1 MILDTIRLENFGAY
15 GGIQEAHL
23 TPEHGKPV
31 VLFGGMNGG
40 GKTTLLDALQLV
52 LYGPKAKLSNRGRMA
67 YKDYLR
73 DCIHRGADP
82 KRGSS
87 ITLHFRRTFEGR
99 TSTFELRRSWSESAK
114 GIDEAVVVL
123 RDGGFDEIFTDHW
136 DEVIETYLPV
146 AISNLFFFDGEQIK
160 ELAEGSKA
168 AAILGSAIR
177 SLLGLD
183 LVDRLEG
190 DLRVFERRKR
200 EEGLDPEAARQF
212 ALTRAELEEFDRNQ
226 EALAMEEGRLVNE
239 AGRLGKDLREKE
251 EKFRT
256 EGGDL
261 FLRRKELEAELG
273 ALRAEKA
280 AAEDQLRELAAGAFP
295 LLLIPELLEEVETQ
309 ARHEVD
315 IRHNRLL
322 VEVMEE
328 RDEALIELLRSEKLS
343 ATALGRV
350 DGLLSKDRRWRQEMA
365 GEELLLDADD
375 HLPAHIAYLRTKVLP
390 EAAATAKDGLGR
402 VRRLAEKIARTE
414 AELGRVPEQD
424 SIASAQE
431 ALHEARV
438 LHATKMAEL
447 DGLKLRREALKRQRA
462 DAESRLDRFGDRD
475 LDARLAEDSRQRML
489 KHSAR
494 VRATLAEFRTRVI
507 RRHVSNMET
516 LMLES
521 FRTLLR
527 KNDLVHGLRIDP
539 ESFEVTLEDKS
550 GRPLPF
556 DRLSAGERQLLATA
570 LLWGLARA
578 SGRPIPT
585 IIDTP
590 LGRLDSSHRK
600 HLVERYFPHASHQVL
615 LLSTDE
621 EIVGNYHKALKPHVA
636 RHYRLAHDEQLGA
649 TRVEPGY
656 FEAHETTR

>member
-1 MILDTIRLENFGAY
+1 MILDSIQLENFGAY
-15 GGIQEAHL
+15 GGVQEAIL
-23 TPEHGKPV
+23 TPEPGRPV

-52 LYGPKAKLSNRGRMA
+52 LYGPKAKLSNRGRMG

-87 ITLHFRRTFEGR
+87 ITLRFRRTHEGK
-99 TSTFELRRSWSESAK
+99 TSAFELRRSWSQGSK
-114 GIDEAVVVL
+114 DIDEAVIVL
-123 RDGGFDEIFTDHW
+123 RDGTMDGVFTDHW

-212 ALTRAELEEFDRNQ
+212 ALARAELEAFDKNLEQ
-226 EALAMEEGRLVNE
+226 LAMEEGRLVNE

-251 EKFRT
+251 EAFRS

-261 FLRRKELEAELG
+261 FLRRKELEAEL
-273 ALRAEKA
+273 AQLRAEKA
-280 AAEDQLRELAAGAFP
+280 AAENQLRELAAGPFP
-295 LLLIPELLEEVETQ
+295 LLLVTDILEEVEAQ
-309 ARHEVD
+309 ARHEVG

-322 VEVMEE
+322 IEVIGE
-328 RDEALIELLRSEKLS
+328 RDETLLDMLRSEKLS
-343 ATALGRV
+343 ATALNRV
-350 DGLLSKDRRWRQEMA
+350 DGELRKDRKWRQEMA
-365 GEELLLDADD
+365 EEELLLDADD
-375 HLPAHIAYLRTKVLP
+375 YLPAHIAYLRSKLLP
-390 EAAATAKDGLGR
+390 EAAASAHDGLAS
-402 VRRLAEKIARTE
+402 VRRLDERIARAE
-414 AELGRVPEQD
+414 AELARVPEQD
-424 SIASAQE
+424 SIASAQD

-447 DGLKLRREALKRQRA
+447 DGLKVRREALKRQRLEA
-462 DAESRLDRFGDRD
+462 DSRLDRFGEKD
-475 LDARLAEDSRQRML
+475 LDARLAEDARQRML
-489 KHSAR
+489 KHSQR
-494 VRATLAEFRTRVI
+494 VRETLGEFRKRVI

-521 FRTLLR
+521 FRALLR

-539 ESFEVTLEDKS
+539 ESFEVTLDDKS

-570 LLWGLARA
+570 MLWGLARA

-621 EIVGNYHKALKPHVA
+621 EIVGNYHKALKPFVA
-636 RHYRLAHDEQLGA
+636 RHYRLAHDEQLG
-649 TRVEPGY
+649 TTHVEPGY
-656 FEAHETTR
+656 FEAHETAR